1 VVGRWKACTR
11 KKLELKGIKF
21 KVRMDV
27 KAESLGDIMVRGAT
41 RGPSLPGAAP
51 KSVAAPR
58 AA

>member
-1 VVGRWKACTR
+1 VHP
-11 KKLELKGIKF
+11 KLKLKGIKF
-21 KVRMDV
+21 KVRMEV

-41 RGPSLPGAAP
+41 RGPSSPGAAP